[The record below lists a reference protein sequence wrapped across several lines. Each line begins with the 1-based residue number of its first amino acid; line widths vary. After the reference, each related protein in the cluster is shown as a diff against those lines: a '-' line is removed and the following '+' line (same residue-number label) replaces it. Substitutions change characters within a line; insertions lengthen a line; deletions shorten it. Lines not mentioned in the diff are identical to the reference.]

1 MKEDSTKRKRDKEGT
16 KKALLEAALAVFS
29 EHGYD
34 AATTREVAKRAQASE
49 ALIQRYFEGKA
60 GLLLAI
66 TELMMSEGHEQAF
79 ANLPFAPTLE
89 EDILLVLNH
98 SCTHFRC
105 QSNFIRVILS
115 RAIVDTKLGLQMG
128 EHLHKS
134 RLPMLKM
141 RLMHFQQ
148 KGQVAAD
155 LDLDASAFAISGM
168 TFTLGFMA
176 PEVFAFDRTRLSEIA
191 KSLAGTLARGMRKT
205 K

>member
-1 MKEDSTKRKRDKEGT
+1 MKEDSNKRKRDKEGT

-34 AATTREVAKRAQASE
+34 AATTREVAKRAQTSE

-66 TELMMSEGHEQAF
+66 TQQMMTAGNEELL

-89 EDILLVLNH
+89 EDILQVLNQ
-98 SCTHFRC
+98 SCTQLRC
-105 QSNFIRVILS
+105 QSSFIRVVLS

-141 RLMHFQQ
+141 RLMHYQQ
-148 KGQVAAD
+148 KGQVAPD

-176 PEVFAFDRTRLSEIA
+176 PEVFAFDRTRLTAIA
-191 KSLAGTLARGMRKT
+191 KSLAGTLARGMRKL
-205 K
+205 